1 MKNIYRLGTVIA
13 EREILFQVG
22 KKKSE
27 VHIKIGKPKLHPNY
41 PDINWYC
48 PLQIIGIGS
57 EKVHVA
63 FGFDSINSIDSA
75 FQMIGLLLVHYF
87 QKLHGFNWLKPEDL
101 IFPPTIKLEELS
113 KNEINLQKN
122 LKKHNVRI
130 ECKLNF

>member
-13 EREILFQVG
+13 ERENLFQVG

-27 VHIKIGKPKLHPNY
+27 VHIK
-41 PDINWYC
+41 
-48 PLQIIGIGS
+48 
-57 EKVHVA
+57 
-63 FGFDSINSIDSA
+63 GFDSINSIDSA